1 MSLKCRKNYKDIT
14 FDNLKQRHDN
24 FFFEKAIKTKNEYFD
39 TMHFKGIFKNPNTP
53 KIILFQKQHVPVP
66 KRDFSNEKF
75 LNLATNFTFFQDF

>member
-39 TMHFKGIFKNPNTP
+39 TIHFKGIF
-53 KIILFQKQHVPVP
+53 
-66 KRDFSNEKF
+66 
-75 LNLATNFTFFQDF
+75 